1 LTKERIPH
9 KKINTYKESLLYICK
24 SKKTTM
30 LKRLLLILTISISIS
45 VSAQLSPGSI
55 AFVGIQTDAP
65 DAFAFVALTTIPA
78 GDTIHFTDNGW
89 NGTDFFTTENVASWV
104 NAVATPAGTVIKITD
119 PDDGLI
125 LNGIVTGPG
134 TCTGKLSGLSAS
146 GDQVIAWVRIS
157 GAKVP
162 VAAISTNGWLPVCN
176 TVAVGNSNYTCLP
189 SNLTNGINAVA
200 IGADSSD
207 VENGYFNVVSLT
219 GSVEEIR
226 CAINNASNWTKNND
240 PLIAGAPLW
249 PAWNFT
255 FGPSNTSVF
264 QFQSSVINLLEGGAE
279 EIVTFEITPEAA
291 SAQTVTIQLGGAA
304 NSSDIITFP
313 ANVNGLLTLQIPAG
327 SAFASFS
334 ISAVADGIV
343 EGNEIGTITISTVSC
358 GLSLGAQSVINYT
371 ISESSDPFVSFTAEQ
386 ENTFLNEG
394 AVVTINVNIAPA
406 PINATTLQ
414 LVLSSISPDITFAD
428 FTTSAPISSFGA
440 FDVPLAAGQ
449 GTYSFTITS
458 TDDLLQELAESFA
471 ITIGDLPPDLL
482 LGALDSITVVIVDN
496 DSPIEAPVLFINEV
510 MASNTSTIADEN
522 GYFGDWIE
530 IYNPGVVA
538 VDLAGMYI
546 SDDAATPN
554 KYQFPTGS
562 SATVIP
568 AGGFKLIWA
577 DDSTQTGPLHAN
589 FKLSSTS
596 GEFVGLYYQGAELF
610 VVDSISFPPQTDNIS
625 FGRLE
630 DGSSTWVVF
639 SETTPN
645 ASNNTS
651 GIKSILENEIN
662 LFPNPANEQITVS
675 IPTFKTGTAISIY
688 SIEGKLVKQ
697 VKMESNLTIVA
708 TNDLASGLYIVKL
721 NNEKATVSKKL
732 VVE

>member
-1 LTKERIPH
+1 
-9 KKINTYKESLLYICK
+9 
-24 SKKTTM
+24 M
-30 LKRLLLILTISISIS
+30 LKRLFLILT
-45 VSAQLSPGSI
+45 VSFSFSGFAQLSPGSI
-55 AFVGIQTDAP
+55 AFIGIQTDNP
-65 DAFAFVALTTIPA
+65 DAFSFITLTTIPA
-78 GDTIHFTDNGW
+78 GDTINFTDNGW
-89 NGTDFFTTENVASWV
+89 SGTDFFTNENSAKWV
-104 NAVATPAGTVIKITD
+104 NSVETPPGTVIRITD
-119 PDDGLI
+119 PANAAI
-125 LNGIVTGPG
+125 LDGIVSGPG
-134 TCTGKLSGLSAS
+134 TCSGKLTGLSAS
-146 GDQVIAWVRIS
+146 GEQLFAWVRIS

-162 VAAISTNGWLPVCN
+162 IAAISTNFWLPTCN
-176 TVAVGNSNYTCLP
+176 ATAVGPGNTNYSCLP
-189 SNLTNGINAVA
+189 SNLTNGINAIA
-200 IGADSSD
+200 FSSD
-207 VENGYFNVVSLT
+207 SLDFDNGFFNVSTLT
-219 GSVEEIR
+219 GSLEEIR
-226 CAINNASNWTKNND
+226 CAINNVSNWTRD
-240 PLIAGAPLW
+240 IDIAISGTTAW

-264 QFQSSVINLLEGGAE
+264 QFQSSVINLQEGGAE
-279 EIVTFEITPEAA
+279 EIVSFEITPEAA

-327 SAFASFS
+327 STNAAFS
-334 ISAVADGIV
+334 ITAVADGIV

-371 ISESSDPFVSFTAEQ
+371 ISESSDPFVSFTSEQ
-386 ENTFLNEG
+386 ENTFANEG

-414 LVLSSISPDITFAD
+414 LVLSPISPNITFAD

-449 GTYSFTITS
+449 GTYSFTITA

-471 ITIGDLPPDLL
+471 ITIGDLPADLL
-482 LGALDSITVVIVDN
+482 LGALDSITVTIVDN
-496 DSPIEAPVLFINEV
+496 DSPIEAPVLFINEI

-538 VDLAGMYI
+538 VDVAGMYI
-546 SDDAATPN
+546 SDDAATPT

-562 SATVIP
+562 AATVIP

-610 VVDSISFPPQTDNIS
+610 VVDSISFPPQTDNVS
-625 FGRLE
+625 YGRQT
-630 DGSSTWVVF
+630 DGNTNWIEF
-639 SETTPN
+639 AAATPN
-645 ASNNTS
+645 ASNQTS
-651 GIKSILENEIN
+651 GFSELMENEMM

-675 IPTFKTGTAISIY
+675 IPTFKTGTVISIY

-697 VKMESNLTIVA
+697 VKMESNLTVVA
-708 TNDLASGLYIVKL
+708 TNELASGLYIVKL
-721 NNEKATVSKKL
+721 NNDKATMSKKL

>member
-1 LTKERIPH
+1 
-9 KKINTYKESLLYICK
+9 
-24 SKKTTM
+24 M
-30 LKRLLLILTISISIS
+30 FKRLLFVSALLMNFTA
-45 VSAQLSPGSI
+45 SAQLTPGSI
-55 AFVGIQTDAP
+55 AFLGIQTDNP
-65 DAFAFVALTTIPA
+65 DVFSFIALTTIPA

-89 NGTDFFTTENVASWV
+89 SGTDFFTTENTAKWV
-104 NAVATPAGTVIKITD
+104 NSSETPVGTIVRITD
-119 PDDGLI
+119 PEDGLI

-134 TCTGKLSGLSAS
+134 TCIGKLNGLSTT
-146 GDQVIAWVRIS
+146 GEQIIAWVRIS

-162 VAAISTNGWLPVCN
+162 IAAISTNFWLNTCNN
-176 TVAVGNSNYTCLP
+176 TVVAGNANYSCLP
-189 SNLTNGINAVA
+189 SNLTNGINAIA
-200 IGADSSD
+200 FGSDSTD
-207 VENGYFNVVSLT
+207 VENGFFNVSSLT

-226 CAINNASNWTKNND
+226 CAINNVSNWTRNND
-240 PLIAGAPLW
+240 FALAGASVW
-249 PAWNFT
+249 PAWSFT

-264 QFQSSVINLLEGGAE
+264 QFQSSVINLVEGGDE
-279 EIVTFEITPEAA
+279 EIVSFEITPEAA

-358 GLSLGAQSVINYT
+358 GLSLGTQSVINYT
-371 ISESSDPFVSFTAEQ
+371 ISESSDPFVSFAAEL
-386 ENTFLNEG
+386 ENTSVTEG
-394 AVVTINVNIAPA
+394 AVVTINVNITPA

-440 FDVPLAAGQ
+440 FDIPLAAGQ
-449 GTYSFTITS
+449 GSYSFTITA
-458 TDDLLQELAESFA
+458 TDDLLQEVAESFA
-471 ITIGDLPPDLL
+471 VTIGDLPPDLL
-482 LGALDSITVVIVDN
+482 VGAVDSITVTIVDN
-496 DSPIEAPVLFINEV
+496 DSPLQAPVLFINEI
-510 MASNTSTIADEN
+510 MSSNTSTISDEN

-530 IYNPGVVA
+530 IYNPGNVA

-546 SDDAATPN
+546 SDDNTNPT

-577 DDSTQTGPLHAN
+577 DDSTQSGPLHLN

-596 GEFVGLYYQGAELF
+596 GEFIGLYYQGSELIL
-610 VVDSISFPPQTDNIS
+610 VDSVTFPPQTDNVSYGRQTDGNTPWIS
-625 FGRLE
+625 FAAA
-630 DGSSTWVVF
+630 
-639 SETTPN
+639 TPN
-645 ASNNTS
+645 ASNQTS
-651 GIKSILENEIN
+651 GFSEMVENEML
-662 LFPNPANEQITVS
+662 LFPNPANEQITIR
-675 IPTFKTGTAISIY
+675 IPTFETGTVISIY
-688 SIEGKLVKQ
+688 SVEGKLVKQ
-697 VKMESNLTIVA
+697 VKMEALSTIIA
-708 TNDLASGLYIVKL
+708 TNDLANGVYIVQL
-721 NNEKATVSKKL
+721 NNGKATVSKKL

>member
-1 LTKERIPH
+1 
-9 KKINTYKESLLYICK
+9 
-24 SKKTTM
+24 M

-89 NGTDFFTTENVASWV
+89 NGSDFFNTENIASWV
-104 NAVATPAGTVIKITD
+104 NSAATPAGTVIKITD

-134 TCTGKLSGLSAS
+134 TCTGKLSGVSAS

-162 VAAISTNGWLPVCN
+162 IAAISTNFWLPVCN
-176 TVAVGNSNYTCLP
+176 TVGVGNANYTCLP
-189 SNLTNGINAVA
+189 SNLTNGVNAICLSV
-200 IGADSSD
+200 DSAEVITALHD
-207 VENGYFNVVSLT
+207 YDNGFFNVSTLT
-219 GSVEEIR
+219 GSLEEIR
-226 CAINNASNWTKNND
+226 CAINNVSNWTKNNE
-240 PLIAGAPLW
+240 PTIAGAPLW

-264 QFQSSVINLLEGGAE
+264 QFQSSVINLQEGGVE
-279 EIVTFEITPEAA
+279 EIVSFEITPEAS

-327 SAFASFS
+327 STNAAFS
-334 ISAVADGIV
+334 ITAVADGIV

-358 GLSLGAQSVINYT
+358 GLSLGAQSVINYS

-386 ENTFLNEG
+386 ENTFVNEG

-449 GTYSFTITS
+449 GTYSFTITA

-471 ITIGDLPPDLL
+471 ITIGDLPADLL
-482 LGALDSITVVIVDN
+482 LGALDSITVTIVDN
-496 DSPIEAPVLFINEV
+496 DSPIEAPTLFINEV

-530 IYNPGVVA
+530 IYNPGAVA

-546 SDDAATPN
+546 SDDAATPT

-577 DDSTQTGPLHAN
+577 DDSTQTGPLHLN

-596 GEFVGLYYQGAELF
+596 GEFIGLYYQSTELLL
-610 VVDSISFPPQTDNIS
+610 VDSITFPPLTANFS

-630 DGSSTWVVF
+630 DGGPVWVEFGDAV
-639 SETTPN
+639 TTPN
-645 ASNNTS
+645 ASNQTS
-651 GIKSILENEIN
+651 GFSELIENEMM
-662 LFPNPANEQITVS
+662 LFPNPSNERITVS
-675 IPTFKTGTAISIY
+675 VPKFETGTLISIY
-688 SIEGKLVKQ
+688 SVEGKLVKQ
-697 VKMESNLTIVA
+697 VKMESNSTIVA
-708 TNDLASGLYIVKL
+708 TNDLANGLYIVQL
-721 NNEKATVSKKL
+721 NNGKATVSKKL

>member
-1 LTKERIPH
+1 
-9 KKINTYKESLLYICK
+9 
-24 SKKTTM
+24 M
-30 LKRLLLILTISISIS
+30 LKRLLLLLTISLSIS
-45 VSAQLSPGSI
+45 VSAQLSPGSL

-89 NGTDFFTTENVASWV
+89 SGTDFFTTENVASWV
-104 NAVATPAGTVIKITD
+104 NSAATPAGTVIKITD

-176 TVAVGNSNYTCLP
+176 NVAVGNSNYSCLP
-189 SNLTNGINAVA
+189 SNLTNGINALA

-207 VENGYFNVVSLT
+207 IENGFFNVAALT

-240 PLIAGAPLW
+240 PATAGAPVW
-249 PAWNFT
+249 PAWSFT

-264 QFQSSVINLLEGGAE
+264 QFQSSVINLQEGGVEA
-279 EIVTFEITPEAA
+279 VVSFEITPEAA
-291 SAQTVTIQLGGAA
+291 SAQTVTIQLGGSA

-327 SAFASFS
+327 SSNAAFS

-371 ISESSDPFVSFTAEQ
+371 ISESSDPFVSFTTEQ

-394 AVVTINVNIAPA
+394 ALVTINVNIAPA

-449 GTYSFTITS
+449 GAYSFTITA
-458 TDDLLQELAESFA
+458 TDDLLQELVESFA
-471 ITIGDLPPDLL
+471 ITIGDLPPDLF
-482 LGALDSITVVIVDN
+482 LGALDSITVNIVDN
-496 DSPIEAPVLFINEV
+496 DSPIEAPTLFINEV

-530 IYNPGVVA
+530 IYNPSNVA
-538 VDLAGMYI
+538 VDLAGMFI
-546 SDDAATPN
+546 SDDAATPT

-577 DDSTQTGPLHAN
+577 DDSTQSGPLHLN

-596 GEFVGLYYQGAELF
+596 GEFVGLYYQGSELIL
-610 VVDSISFPPQTDNIS
+610 VDSVTFPPQTDNVSYGRQTDGNSPWIS
-625 FGRLE
+625 FAAA
-630 DGSSTWVVF
+630 
-639 SETTPN
+639 TPN
-645 ASNNTS
+645 ASNQTS
-651 GIKSILENEIN
+651 GFSELVENEMM
-662 LFPNPANEQITVS
+662 LYPNPANEQITIS
-675 IPTFKTGTAISIY
+675 IPTFETGTVVSIY
-688 SIEGKLVKQ
+688 SVEGKLVKQ
-697 VKMESNLTIVA
+697 VKMESNSTVVA
-708 TNDLASGLYIVKL
+708 TNDLARGLYIVQLNSGILTLSRKL
-721 NNEKATVSKKL
+721 A
-732 VVE
+732 VE

>member
-1 LTKERIPH
+1 
-9 KKINTYKESLLYICK
+9 
-24 SKKTTM
+24 M

-55 AFVGIQTDAP
+55 AFVGIQMDAP

-104 NAVATPAGTVIKITD
+104 NSAATPAGTLIKITD

-162 VAAISTNGWLPVCN
+162 IAAISTNFWLPVCN
-176 TVAVGNSNYTCLP
+176 TVAVGNANYTCLP
-189 SNLTNGINAVA
+189 SNLTNGVNAVCLSV
-200 IGADSSD
+200 DS
-207 VENGYFNVVSLT
+207 VEVITALHDYDNGFFNVSALT

-226 CAINNASNWTKNND
+226 CAINNVSNWTKNNE
-240 PLIAGAPLW
+240 PTVAGAPLW

-279 EIVTFEITPEAA
+279 EIVSFEITPEAA

-327 SAFASFS
+327 STNAAFS

-358 GLSLGAQSVINYT
+358 GLSLGAQSVINYS

-386 ENTFLNEG
+386 ENTFVNEG

-414 LVLSSISPDITFAD
+414 LVLSSISPNITFAD

-449 GTYSFTITS
+449 GTYSFTITA

-471 ITIGDLPPDLL
+471 ITIGTLPADLL
-482 LGALDSITVVIVDN
+482 LGALDSITVTIVDN
-496 DSPIEAPVLFINEV
+496 DSPIATPILFINEI
-510 MASNTSTIADEN
+510 MSNNTSTIADEN

-530 IYNPGVVA
+530 IYNPSNVA

-546 SDDAATPN
+546 SDDAATPT

-610 VVDSISFPPQTDNIS
+610 VVDSISFPPQTDNVS
-625 FGRLE
+625 YGRQT
-630 DGSSTWVVF
+630 DGNTNWIEF
-639 SETTPN
+639 AAATPN
-645 ASNNTS
+645 ASNQTS
-651 GIKSILENEIN
+651 GFSELIENEMM

-675 IPTFKTGTAISIY
+675 IPTFKTGTVISIY
-688 SIEGKLVKQ
+688 SIEGKLAKQ
-697 VKMESNLTIVA
+697 VKMESNLAVVA
-708 TNDLASGLYIVKL
+708 TNDLASGLYIVQL
-721 NNEKATVSKKL
+721 NNGKATVSKKL

>member
-1 LTKERIPH
+1 
-9 KKINTYKESLLYICK
+9 
-24 SKKTTM
+24 M

-89 NGTDFFTTENVASWV
+89 SGTDFFTSEIGGNAKWV
-104 NAVATPAGTVIKITD
+104 NSVETLPGTVIKITD

-134 TCTGKLSGLSAS
+134 TCTGKLSGISSS

-162 VAAISTNGWLPVCN
+162 IAAITTNFWLPVCN
-176 TVAVGNSNYTCLP
+176 TDGVGNANYTCLP
-189 SNLTNGINAVA
+189 SNLTNGVNAICLSV
-200 IGADSSD
+200 DSAEVITALHD
-207 VENGYFNVVSLT
+207 YDNGFFNVSALT

-226 CAINNASNWTKNND
+226 CAINNISNWTKNNE
-240 PLIAGAPLW
+240 PTVAGAPLW

-264 QFQSSVINLLEGGAE
+264 QFQSSVINLFEGGAE
-279 EIVTFEITPEAA
+279 EIVSFEITPEAA

-313 ANVNGLLTLQIPAG
+313 PNVNGLLTLQIPAG
-327 SAFASFS
+327 STNAAFS

-371 ISESSDPFVSFTAEQ
+371 ISESSDPFVSFTSEQ
-386 ENTFLNEG
+386 ENTFVNEG

-449 GTYSFTITS
+449 GTYSFTITA

-471 ITIGDLPPDLL
+471 ITIGTLPADLL
-482 LGALDSITVVIVDN
+482 LGALDSITVTIVDN
-496 DSPIEAPVLFINEV
+496 DSPIEAPTLFINEV

-530 IYNPGVVA
+530 IYNPSNVA

-546 SDDAATPN
+546 SDDAATPT

-577 DDSTQTGPLHAN
+577 DDSTQTGPLHLN

-596 GEFVGLYYQGAELF
+596 GEFIGLYYQSTELLL
-610 VVDSISFPPQTDNIS
+610 VDSITFPPLGANIS
-625 FGRLE
+625 YGRLE
-630 DGSSTWVVF
+630 DGSSTWVEF
-639 SETTPN
+639 AASTPN
-645 ASNNTS
+645 ASNQTS
-651 GIKSILENEIN
+651 GIEKITQNEIK
-662 LFPNPANEQITVS
+662 LFPNPASGVLNVQINQK
-675 IPTFKTGTAISIY
+675 IGFN
-688 SIEGKLVKQ
+688 KLY
-697 VKMESNLTIVA
+697 IF
-708 TNDLASGLYIVKL
+708 DASGRLVHTEILNGAQGQQTIQVNL
-721 NNEKATVSKKL
+721 NNLAAGLYQVTLEGNQKRSTAKFSKTK
-732 VVE
+732 